1 MLTPDQLEALPRRF
15 VQLWQQVEDDIL
27 QDIARRMKSLGELD
41 PLTPT
46 AIWQAWRLA
55 ETRAVRGNTVAT
67 LAKYTGKSRAEIKRL
82 LETAGVQTLAAD
94 DAVYTAAGLDPPPV
108 NQSPAL
114 LNLLNAGYRQTC
126 GTWQNLTATTANTVT
141 GAFEDR
147 LSRAWGLISTGAMDY
162 NTAICRTVNALADTM
177 PYITYPSGH
186 TDTLEVAARRAVLT
200 GVNQTCAKL
209 QLARM
214 EEMDCEFVE
223 VTAHEG
229 ARPTHAV
236 WQGRV
241 YHRGGA
247 VVQDG
252 ERYEDFEVATG
263 YGTGPGLCGWCC
275 RHNFYPFYPGVS
287 VRNYTD
293 ERLAE
298 LDARSGACRTGRL
311 RRGGPHGERHQEPKP
326 GRVSRLVKR
335 AGADTTLKNA
345 VRDGAEWAW
354 VPHGDTCPFC
364 ITLASNGWQKASSKV
379 LKGGHADHIHANC
392 DCEFAIRFDHN
403 TTVAGYDPD
412 KYLKQYRD
420 AGGDINKMRRVNYA
434 ANKERINAQK
444 RAAYAV
450 KNALPKISNFNPL
463 PENQVVDVLRK
474 EAQPWIDKLSAVE
487 QDAIQKYTYNPGD
500 QRPNRFF
507 ERINRMLRG
516 DSEEDAHLR
525 MYAERI
531 SDALKRSPLEHDVL
545 CYRAMEF
552 NPFDGM
558 HVGDIVCPGQF
569 YSTSVVK
576 SGSLK
581 KDFRITICARSGS
594 LAGYVEPLSKFKEQR
609 ELLFDKDTL
618 YRVLLLKEKEVVLEV
633 TLP

>member
-1 MLTPDQLEALPRRF
+1 MLTPDQLDALPRRF

-27 QDIARRMKSLGELD
+27 QDIARRIKTLDELD

-55 ETRAVRGNTVAT
+55 ETRAVRSSAAAT

-94 DAVYTAAGLDPPPV
+94 DAVYAAAGLDPPPV
-108 NQSPAL
+108 SQSPAL

-147 LSRAWGLISTGAMDY
+147 LSRAWGLVSTGAMDY
-162 NTAICRTVNALADTM
+162 NTAIRRAVDDLADTM

-209 QLARM
+209 QLERM
-214 EEMDCEFVE
+214 EEMGCEFVK

-252 ERYEDFEVATG
+252 ERYEDFETATG
-263 YGTGPGLCGWCC
+263 YGTGPGLCGWNC

-298 LDARSGACRTGRL
+298 LDARDIPYGGGLYTRYEITQMQRALERKVRKYK
-311 RRGGPHGERHQEPKP
+311 RRYLAETAAGVDASQSAAKLKAARQQLSAFLTETGER
-326 GRVSRLVKR
+326 L
-335 AGADTTLKNA
+335 
-345 VRDGAEWAW
+345 DGARAE
-354 VPHGDTCPFC
+354 VPGFGRREARQADAAAERYTTPAASGILDTSNRIGVNPDVNYICDLNPEIYKAAVPT
-364 ITLASNGWQKASSKV
+364 ITTEHVIITDKQLEHIRERHPDISATVMEQ
-379 LKGGHADHIHANC
+379 LTEIIHAPDYIIETDMPYTANILKHL
-392 DCEFAIRFDHN
+392 EIN
-403 TTVAGYDPD
+403 GKGYQ
-412 KYLKQYRD
+412 L
-420 AGGDINKMRRVNYA
+420 
-434 ANKERINAQK
+434 
-444 RAAYAV
+444 
-450 KNALPKISNFNPL
+450 
-463 PENQVVDVLRK
+463 VLRIRTDSDPEEFQNSVITFMSVNEK
-474 EAQPWIDKLSAVE
+474 RYRQYL
-487 QDAIQKYTYNPGD
+487 
-500 QRPNRFF
+500 RNRK
-507 ERINRMLRG
+507 IL
-516 DSEEDAHLR
+516 
-525 MYAERI
+525 
-531 SDALKRSPLEHDVL
+531 
-545 CYRAMEF
+545 
-552 NPFDGM
+552 
-558 HVGDIVCPGQF
+558 
-569 YSTSVVK
+569 YS
-576 SGSLK
+576 
-581 KDFRITICARSGS
+581 
-594 LAGYVEPLSKFKEQR
+594 R
-609 ELLFDKDTL
+609 E
-618 YRVLLLKEKEVVLEV
+618 
-633 TLP
+633 

>member
-1 MLTPDQLEALPRRF
+1 MLTPDQLKALPRRF

-55 ETRAVRGNTVAT
+55 ETRAVRSNTVAT
-67 LAKYTGKSRAEIKRL
+67 LARYTGKSRAEIKRL
-82 LETAGVQTLAAD
+82 LETAGAQTLAAD

-108 NQSPAL
+108 EQSPAL
-114 LNLLNAGYRQTC
+114 LNLLNAGHRQTC

-147 LSRAWGLISTGAMDY
+147 LSRAWGLISTGALDY
-162 NTAICRTVNALADTM
+162 STAIRRTVDDLADTM

-252 ERYEDFEVATG
+252 ERYEDFETATG
-263 YGTGPGLCGWCC
+263 YGTGPGLCGWNC
-275 RHNFYPFYPGVS
+275 RHNFYPFYPGIS

-298 LDARSGACRTGRL
+298 LDARNIPYGGGLYTRYEITQMQRAL
-311 RRGGPHGERHQEPKP
+311 ERRVRRYKRRYLAETAAGVDASQSAAKLKAARQQLSAFLAETGERLDGARAEVP
-326 GRVSRLVKR
+326 GFGQREAKQADAAASALQSAQNNATLKEISLGYKEITIQSIQHIQPFACETLDAAGSRALANAHKKLLLEARKVPLGIEKARCYGLDMQPMGEYITGQR
-335 AGADTTLKNA
+335 AGS
-345 VRDGAEWAW
+345 VR
-354 VPHGDTCPFC
+354 VPNYSTP
-364 ITLASNGWQKASSKV
+364 
-379 LKGGHADHIHANC
+379 HIV
-392 DCEFAIRFDHN
+392 IHN
-403 TTVAGYDPD
+403 HPSGLTFSP
-412 KYLKQYRD
+412 
-420 AGGDINKMRRVNYA
+420 GDILGFAARDSMRMLTIVGNDGSIYALEKTAATNPELLTKAATKLNVSANEPSLTPQSKINLVTYFLEEIAQYGVNY
-434 ANKERINAQK
+434 
-444 RAAYAV
+444 YAGR
-450 KNALPKISNFNPL
+450 
-463 PENQVVDVLRK
+463 D
-474 EAQPWIDKLSAVE
+474 
-487 QDAIQKYTYNPGD
+487 
-500 QRPNRFF
+500 
-507 ERINRMLRG
+507 
-516 DSEEDAHLR
+516 
-525 MYAERI
+525 
-531 SDALKRSPLEHDVL
+531 
-545 CYRAMEF
+545 
-552 NPFDGM
+552 
-558 HVGDIVCPGQF
+558 
-569 YSTSVVK
+569 
-576 SGSLK
+576 
-581 KDFRITICARSGS
+581 
-594 LAGYVEPLSKFKEQR
+594 
-609 ELLFDKDTL
+609 
-618 YRVLLLKEKEVVLEV
+618 
-633 TLP
+633 

>member
-1 MLTPDQLEALPRRF
+1 MLTPDQLDALPRRF

-55 ETRAVRGNTVAT
+55 ETRAVRSNTVAT
-67 LAKYTGKSRAEIKRL
+67 LARYTGKSRAEIKRL
-82 LETAGVQTLAAD
+82 LETAGAQTLAAD

-162 NTAICRTVNALADTM
+162 STAIRRTVDDLADTM

-209 QLARM
+209 QLKRM
-214 EEMDCEFVE
+214 EEMGCEFVE

-252 ERYEDFEVATG
+252 ERYEDFETATG
-263 YGTGPGLCGWCC
+263 YGTGPGLCGWNC

-298 LDARSGACRTGRL
+298 LDARNIPYGGGLYTRYEITQMQRAL
-311 RRGGPHGERHQEPKP
+311 ERRVRKYKRRYLAETAAGVDAGQSAAKLKAARQQLSAFLEETGERLDGARAEVP
-326 GRVSRLVKR
+326 GFGRREAR
-335 AGADTTLKNA
+335 QADAAASALQSAQNNATLKEISLGYKEITAQSIQRIQPFACETLDAAGSRALANA
-345 VRDGAEWAW
+345 HKKLLLEARK
-354 VPHGDTCPFC
+354 VPLG
-364 ITLASNGWQKASSKV
+364 IEKARCYGLDMQPLGGYKESS
-379 LKGGHADHIHANC
+379 
-392 DCEFAIRFDHN
+392 E
-403 TTVAGYDPD
+403 
-412 KYLKQYRD
+412 
-420 AGGDINKMRRVNYA
+420 
-434 ANKERINAQK
+434 
-444 RAAYAV
+444 
-450 KNALPKISNFNPL
+450 
-463 PENQVVDVLRK
+463 
-474 EAQPWIDKLSAVE
+474 
-487 QDAIQKYTYNPGD
+487 PG
-500 QRPNRFF
+500 
-507 ERINRMLRG
+507 
-516 DSEEDAHLR
+516 
-525 MYAERI
+525 
-531 SDALKRSPLEHDVL
+531 
-545 CYRAMEF
+545 
-552 NPFDGM
+552 
-558 HVGDIVCPGQF
+558 
-569 YSTSVVK
+569 TSVKIKVPNVDCIVMHSHPSGLTFSPDDLDAFSK
-576 SGSLK
+576 NKTIRILTAVGNDGSLYAIERTNNT
-581 KDFRITICARSGS
+581 DETALENLTS
-594 LAGYVEPLSKFKEQR
+594 LLMFDMNKATTKAAVYDTLNTYFKEVQNYGIHYYAR
-609 ELLFDKDTL
+609 EN
-618 YRVLLLKEKEVVLEV
+618 
-633 TLP
+633 

>member
-55 ETRAVRGNTVAT
+55 ETRAVRSNTVAT
-67 LAKYTGKSRAEIKRL
+67 LARYTGKSRAEIKRL
-82 LETAGVQTLAAD
+82 LETAGAQTLAAD
-94 DAVYTAAGLDPPPV
+94 DAVYTAAGLAPPPV

-147 LSRAWGLISTGAMDY
+147 LSRAWGLVSTGALDY
-162 NTAICRTVNALADTM
+162 STAIRRTVDDLADTM

-209 QLARM
+209 QLDRM

-252 ERYEDFEVATG
+252 ERYEDFEAATG
-263 YGTGPGLCGWCC
+263 YGTGPGLCGWNC
-275 RHNFYPFYPGVS
+275 RHNFYPFYPGIS

-298 LDARSGACRTGRL
+298 LDARNIPYGGELYTRYEITQMQRALERRVRKYKRRYLAETAAGVDASQSAAKLKAARQQLSAFLAETGEQMDGARTGVPGFG
-311 RRGGPHGERHQEPKP
+311 RREAKQ
-326 GRVSRLVKR
+326 
-335 AGADTTLKNA
+335 ADAAASALQSAQNNATLKEISLGYKEITAQSIQRIQPFACETLDAAGSRALANA
-345 VRDGAEWAW
+345 HKKLLLEARK
-354 VPHGDTCPFC
+354 VPLG
-364 ITLASNGWQKASSKV
+364 IEKARCYGLDMQPLGGYKESS
-379 LKGGHADHIHANC
+379 
-392 DCEFAIRFDHN
+392 E
-403 TTVAGYDPD
+403 
-412 KYLKQYRD
+412 
-420 AGGDINKMRRVNYA
+420 
-434 ANKERINAQK
+434 
-444 RAAYAV
+444 
-450 KNALPKISNFNPL
+450 
-463 PENQVVDVLRK
+463 
-474 EAQPWIDKLSAVE
+474 
-487 QDAIQKYTYNPGD
+487 PG
-500 QRPNRFF
+500 
-507 ERINRMLRG
+507 
-516 DSEEDAHLR
+516 
-525 MYAERI
+525 
-531 SDALKRSPLEHDVL
+531 
-545 CYRAMEF
+545 
-552 NPFDGM
+552 
-558 HVGDIVCPGQF
+558 
-569 YSTSVVK
+569 TSVKIKVPNVDCIVMHSHPSGLTFSPDDLDAFSK
-576 SGSLK
+576 NKTIRILTAVGNDGSLYAIERTNNT
-581 KDFRITICARSGS
+581 DETALENLTS
-594 LAGYVEPLSKFKEQR
+594 LLMFDMNKATTKAAVYDTLNTYFKEVQNYGIHYYAR
-609 ELLFDKDTL
+609 EN
-618 YRVLLLKEKEVVLEV
+618 
-633 TLP
+633 